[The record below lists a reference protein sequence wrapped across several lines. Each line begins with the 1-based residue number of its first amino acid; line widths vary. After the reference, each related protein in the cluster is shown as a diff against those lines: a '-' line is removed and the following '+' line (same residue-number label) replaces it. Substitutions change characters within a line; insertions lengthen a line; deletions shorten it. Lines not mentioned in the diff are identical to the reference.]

1 MVIFLKT
8 DFIDINCSYILD
20 CRATQTQTHTEIS
33 VETTGGSGCG
43 SSGTGT
49 ARYFLGVIIVVE
61 NEF

>member
-43 SSGTGT
+43 SSGDQD
-49 ARYFLGVIIVVE
+49 RKVFSWCHHRCRE
-61 NEF
+61 

>member
-20 CRATQTQTHTEIS
+20 CRATQTHTHTEIS
-33 VETTGGSGCG
+33 VETAGGSG
-43 SSGTGT
+43 SSSRTGT

>member
-33 VETTGGSGCG
+33 VETAGGSGCG
-43 SSGTGT
+43 SGGPGPQGI
-49 ARYFLGVIIVVE
+49 FLVSSSL
-61 NEF
+61 